1 MEQIRVLL
9 ADNKSLFREGLAR
22 LLESDSGITVVCECT
37 DGRDLIERARE
48 TAPDVVLVDRHLPE
62 CNSLEVAQLI
72 RESFPHMRV
81 AILDASDDEGII
93 LSALG
98 MGATGY
104 IDSKQMGGEELLKSI
119 ELIAEGEVVLSG
131 SLTPKIAEEQ
141 SSVSQDQKGDIESAT
156 ALSDREIEIAKL
168 VGEGATN
175 KEIAQK
181 LVLSENT
188 VKVHIRN
195 ILEKLGLRNKQQ
207 IAAYAA
213 RRGWLPAPDVDLQ
226 EP

>member
-37 DGRDLIERARE
+37 DGRDLIQRARE

-62 CNSLEVAQLI
+62 CNSLEAAQLI

-104 IDSKQMGGEELLKSI
+104 IDSKQMGGDELLKSI

-181 LVLSENT
+181 LVLTENT

-213 RRGWLPAPDVDLQ
+213 RRGWLPALDVDLQ